1 MSNGKA
7 RRRFNYVAYFKQYWF
22 IYVILIPVLAYYII
36 FKYVPMY
43 GLLIAFKKYSPV
55 KGIIASDWVGLSNF
69 TKFFSSI
76 YFFRVF
82 RNTVV
87 LNLLNLIF
95 AFPAPILF
103 ALLLNE
109 LRNQFFKRTVQT
121 ISYLPHFISLVVVG
135 GIMYDF
141 LGSSGTITTL
151 LNMVFGLDK
160 QVWLN
165 NASAYRSIYIISD
178 IWKEL
183 GWGAIIYIAA
193 LSSVDMELYDAAS
206 MDGCGIFRKML
217 HVTLPCIAPTIII
230 LFILRIGAM
239 MNVGAEK
246 TLLLYNPNTYEVS
259 DVISS
264 FVYRRGFGIDARAD
278 YSFSTAVDLFNQIIN
293 LALLTLANTAAKR
306 YSETSL
312 W

>member
-1 MSNGKA
+1 MSTGTR
-7 RRRFNYVAYFKQYWF
+7 RRRFDYYNYFRKYWF
-22 IYVILIPVLAYYII
+22 IYAILVPVAAYYIV

-43 GLLIAFKKYSPV
+43 GLIIAFKKYSPV
-55 KGIIASDWVGLSNF
+55 KGIIESEWVGFGNF
-69 TKFFSSI
+69 VKFFSSM
-76 YFFRVF
+76 FFYRVF
-82 RNTVV
+82 RNTVL

-121 ISYLPHFISLVVVG
+121 ISYLPHFISLVVMA

-141 LGSSGTITTL
+141 LGSNGAITTL
-151 LNMVFGLDK
+151 LHMLFGVDK

-165 NASAYRSIYIISD
+165 NASSYRTIYIISD
-178 IWKEL
+178 IWKGI
-183 GWGAIIYIAA
+183 GWGAIIYMAA
-193 LSSVDMELYDAAS
+193 LSSVDMELYDAANI
-206 MDGCGIFRKML
+206 DGCGIFRRML
-217 HVTLPCIAPTIII
+217 HVTLPGITTTIII

-278 YSFSTAVDLFNQIIN
+278 YSFSTAVEFFNQIIN
-293 LALLTLANTAAKR
+293 LTLLSLANAAAR
-306 YSETSL
+306 RFSETSL

>member
-1 MSNGKA
+1 
-7 RRRFNYVAYFKQYWF
+7 
-22 IYVILIPVLAYYII
+22 
-36 FKYVPMY
+36 MY
-43 GLLIAFKKYSPV
+43 GLLIAFKKYSPT
-55 KGIIASDWVGLSNF
+55 KGILASEWVGFANYG
-69 TKFFSSI
+69 KFFSSI

-82 RNTVV
+82 KNTIVI
-87 LNLLNLIF
+87 NLINLIF
-95 AFPAPILF
+95 AFPAPIVF

-109 LRNQFFKRTVQT
+109 IRNLFFKRTVQT
-121 ISYLPHFISLVVVG
+121 ISYLPHFISIVVVA

-141 LGSSGTITTL
+141 LGSNGTISSL
-151 LNMVFGLDK
+151 LNIVFGIDK

-165 NASAYRSIYIISD
+165 NMSAYRPIYVISD

-183 GWGAIIYIAA
+183 GWGAIIYMAA

-206 MDGCGIFRKML
+206 IDGCGSFRKML
-217 HVTLPCIAPTIII
+217 HVTLPGIAPTIII
-230 LFILRIGAM
+230 MFILRTGQM
-239 MNVGAEK
+239 LNVGSEK

-278 YSFSTAVDLFNQIIN
+278 YSFSTAVELFNQIIN
-293 LALLTLANTAAKR
+293 LALLTVANAAARR